1 MSKSKKGEINFRPI
15 ITLRNDVLSLTP
27 LIKKLSNKIKL
38 KNFTI
43 HFFKKKK
50 LKKQTA
56 PGKKLLKSGF
66 LKTVTT

>member
-1 MSKSKKGEINFRPI
+1 MSKSKKGEMNFRPI
-15 ITLRNDVLSLTP
+15 ITLRKGVLSLTP
-27 LIKKLSNKIKL
+27 LIKKLTNKIKL

-43 HFFKKKK
+43 HFLKKK

>member
-15 ITLRNDVLSLTP
+15 ITLRKDALSLTL
-27 LIKKLSNKIKL
+27 LIKKLTNKIKL

-43 HFFKKKK
+43 HFLKK

-56 PGKKLLKSGF
+56 PGKKLVKSGF
-66 LKTVTT
+66 LKTITT